1 MLQIVL
7 KCRSPEVSR
16 LAGVSGVEETH
27 FNILQ
32 HAAESHDRMIWC
44 CQVDVSSCKQDEML
58 QIVLKWRSPDV
69 SRLVFQGQRRHISTY
84 CNTLLPS

>member
-32 HAAESHDRMIWC
+32 HAAESQDRMIA
-44 CQVDVSSCKQDEML
+44 
-58 QIVLKWRSPDV
+58 
-69 SRLVFQGQRRHISTY
+69 
-84 CNTLLPS
+84 